1 MKLLYGVGNV
11 DGILT
16 KVSGKPTKL
25 YTLWSNM
32 LARCYS
38 EKYQQR
44 QPTYIGCEVSEN
56 FKSFKFFSEW
66 CLGQKGYG
74 LQNYALDKDLLK
86 KGNKM
91 YSEDLCVFLPRQLN
105 SVLCKRDK
113 LRGDLPI
120 GVSRNKI
127 SISSPYSCYMGKYG
141 KTHLLGVSDDPYV
154 LFNIYKQEKEK
165 YIKELAY
172 KYKDNIDIR
181 VFNALLK
188 YEVNIND

>member
-1 MKLLYGVGNV
+1 
-11 DGILT
+11 
-16 KVSGKPTKL
+16 
-25 YTLWSNM
+25 M

-66 CLGQKGYG
+66 CLEQKGYG
-74 LQNYALDKDLLK
+74 TKGWALDKDILL
-86 KGNKM
+86 KGNKV
-91 YSEDLCVFLPRQLN
+91 YSEDVCVFVPRAIN
-105 SVLCKRDK
+105 SVLCSRSKNRE
-113 LRGDLPI
+113 DLPI

-127 SISSPYSCYMGKYG
+127 SISSPYTCCISRYG
-141 KTHLLGVSDDPYV
+141 KIYLLGVSDDPYV
-154 LFNIYKQEKEK
+154 LFNLYKQEKEK

-172 KYKDNIDIR
+172 KYKDNIDTR